1 MPLRRSR
8 DLIIAQILA
17 LCQGDGASKTRIV
30 YQVNLNFKTVNVH
43 LDLLLKKG
51 LLEAIPS
58 EPIMY
63 KTTPKGEK
71 ALKSLRDIEAI
82 YS

>member
-8 DLIIAQILA
+8 DLIIAQILS
-17 LCQGDGASKTRIV
+17 LCQGDGAGKTRIV
-30 YQVNLNFKTVNVH
+30 YQVNLNFKTANVH

-51 LLEAIPS
+51 LLEAIPV

-63 KTTPKGEK
+63 KTGS
-71 ALKSLRDIEAI
+71 SLFSVGSWLSLYINSR
-82 YS
+82 